1 VIYLNIVSGIRSY
14 ILENDTKITIVNN
27 KLNITNYIDIPHFD
41 SNKIIIK
48 LENKNIIIKGS
59 DLVVSKLLD
68 SEILITGIFN
78 NIEFR

>member
-1 VIYLNIVSGIRSY
+1 MNIVSGIRSY
-14 ILENDTKITIVNN
+14 VLENDTKILIVNN

-41 SNKIIIK
+41 SNKIIVK
-48 LENKNIIIKGS
+48 LENKNITIKGN

-68 SEILITGIFN
+68 NEILITGIFN